1 MLDVLSTPFV
11 GTHELRRKLTKLLN
25 QLRDERREFVI
36 TQQGK
41 PIAILSDM
49 EAYLEMKQAI
59 REFSDPAYLA
69 ELLRAKRQI
78 RSGKGILAK
87 KVFAKRGI

>member
-25 QLRDERREFVI
+25 QLRDERKELVI

-59 REFSDPAYLA
+59 REFSDPSYLA
-69 ELLRAKRQI
+69 ELLKAKKQI
-78 RSGKGILAK
+78 RAGKGIPAK
-87 KVFAKRGI
+87 KVFAKKGL